1 MIIKAKE
8 YLRRGDFSQ
17 WDQEKLA
24 LGIIKD
30 TRRKY
35 NLVEWTKE
43 MTELTGFNGEE
54 VNLSM
59 FSSISSL
66 SLGQFGYE

>member
-43 MTELTGFNGEE
+43 MTELTGYSG
-54 VNLSM
+54 
-59 FSSISSL
+59 
-66 SLGQFGYE
+66 